1 MYKRDFSAPTLEDH
15 FNKTILPK
23 VMQVSLVPA
32 PGAAS
37 SSTPPVTIIIIVT
50 ARLSSSSPPGQK
62 LWSVWTHQV
71 HPPGGPGHHVVRL
84 RLGPG
89 ERPEQQVLQAEGS
102 RREGRVRAAHG
113 EEEEGLSWEEQ
124 TDSISP
130 SFRDCIRRRRSLLR
144 LLGAAPTTGNVQ
156 VHNWDI
162 LSGYY
167 CVEGKECL
175 SEGAVQLPESF
186 VLYFFFP
193 M

>member
-37 SSTPPVTIIIIVT
+37 SSTPPLTIIIIT
-50 ARLSSSSPPGQK
+50 ARLPSSPPPGQE
-62 LWSVWTHQV
+62 LWPVWTHQV

-89 ERPEQQVLQAEGS
+89 ERPEQQVLQAEGG

-113 EEEEGLSWEEQ
+113 EEEEGLSWGAQ
-124 TDSISP
+124 TDSASA
-130 SFRDCIRRRRSLLR
+130 SFRDCISRRRSLPR
-144 LLGAAPTTGNVQ
+144 LLGAAPTPQRSGAQ
-156 VHNWDI
+156 SGHFKWI
-162 LSGYY
+162 LL
-167 CVEGKECL
+167 C
-175 SEGAVQLPESF
+175 
-186 VLYFFFP
+186 
-193 M
+193 